1 MLRFLAKLVFLFPEG
16 CRKHYGIKKSCYC
29 CGESNRRGASRDE
42 QGEPISPCDTNYFLP
57 EVQRLMVGNS
67 EVASDFGRSFTKNKD
82 EQQAQFSTNQY
93 ANVHVMIDDV
103 HRSLH
108 AIVQAITA
116 QDLQVSRAR
125 CISTE
130 WQNIGNVLD
139 RFFFCLYVAVIIGS
153 LITLSPKPQNTTFF
167 WQDP

>member
-1 MLRFLAKLVFLFPEG
+1 
-16 CRKHYGIKKSCYC
+16 
-29 CGESNRRGASRDE
+29 
-42 QGEPISPCDTNYFLP
+42 
-57 EVQRLMVGNS
+57 MVGNS

-167 WQDP
+167 WQDPWAIEVKISSKYVSIKSSNSTSTFFVYSQS